1 MCRMPKRKQNRLQE
15 YDYNSNGA
23 YFITICTKDKKHL
36 FWKENTNVGAN
47 CVRPYEYQLSSVG
60 ITVNEEIKNI
70 NNVYGDI
77 VRIDKYVVM
86 PNHIHMIIIIDD
98 YNSGRTQFAPTVSRI
113 IKRFKGSVTKK
124 IGSSIWQ
131 RSFYDHIIRDE
142 NDYLRIWD
150 YIDKNPLKW
159 SSDEYYS

>member
-23 YFITICTKDKKHL
+23 YFITICTKNKKHL
-36 FWKENTNVGAN
+36 FWKENTNVRAN

-60 ITVNEEIKNI
+60 IIVNEEIKNI

-86 PNHIHMIIIIDD
+86 PNHIHMIIVIDD

-113 IKRFKGSVTKK
+113 IKQFKGSVTKK

-150 YIDKNPLKW
+150 YIDTNPLKW
-159 SSDEYYS
+159 YSDEYYS

>member
-1 MCRMPKRKQNRLQE
+1 MCRIPKRKQNRLQE

-23 YFITICTKDKKHL
+23 YFITICTKNKKHL
-36 FWKENTNVGAN
+36 FWKENTNVRAN

-60 ITVNEEIKNI
+60 IIVNEEIKNI

-86 PNHIHMIIIIDD
+86 PNHIHMIIVIDD

-113 IKRFKGSVTKK
+113 IKQFKGSVTKK

-150 YIDKNPLKW
+150 YIDTNPLKW
-159 SSDEYYS
+159 YSDEYYS